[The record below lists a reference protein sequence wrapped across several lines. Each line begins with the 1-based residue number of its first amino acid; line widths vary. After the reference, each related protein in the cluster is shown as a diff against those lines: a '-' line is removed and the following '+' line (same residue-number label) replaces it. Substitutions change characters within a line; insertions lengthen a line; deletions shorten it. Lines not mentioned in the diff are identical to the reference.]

1 MQVKSVCNSITDRA
15 CAARNQ
21 WHCWILVGSN
31 YCCCSIKPR
40 SKPCRCVRV
49 PDGVCVCASQR
60 QWPPCG
66 SYLDLV
72 FRNQAETVQGG
83 APQDVAV
90 LDPSPPTSTG
100 GTSHSTVAAQ
110 HVTRS
115 KTVMEARAA
124 RVVGGAMGTGHEGP
138 TAQPRVGAGLLNQ
151 ADKGKGL
158 GVEPAAAAGVPGE
171 PSTTGLLSGTDAP
184 AQVRSP
190 MTHTTASARPLAS
203 CSGCESAAACC
214 DRH

>member
-1 MQVKSVCNSITDRA
+1 MKSITDRA

-40 SKPCRCVRV
+40 SKPCRCVCV
-49 PDGVCVCASQR
+49 CLTVCVCASQR

-90 LDPSPPTSTG
+90 LDPSPPTST
-100 GTSHSTVAAQ
+100 SHSTVAAQ
-110 HVTRS
+110 RVTRS

-124 RVVGGAMGTGHEGP
+124 RGVGGAMGTGHEGP
-138 TAQPRVGAGLLNQ
+138 AGAGLLNQ

-158 GVEPAAAAGVPGE
+158 GVEPAGAAGVPGE

-190 MTHTTASARPLAS
+190 MTHSTAS
-203 CSGCESAAACC
+203 
-214 DRH
+214 

>member
-1 MQVKSVCNSITDRA
+1 MCVCVCLT
-15 CAARNQ
+15 
-21 WHCWILVGSN
+21 
-31 YCCCSIKPR
+31 
-40 SKPCRCVRV
+40 VR
-49 PDGVCVCASQR
+49 VCASQR

-110 HVTRS
+110 RVTRS

>member
-1 MQVKSVCNSITDRA
+1 MCVC
-15 CAARNQ
+15 
-21 WHCWILVGSN
+21 
-31 YCCCSIKPR
+31 
-40 SKPCRCVRV
+40 V

-90 LDPSPPTSTG
+90 LDPSPPTSSG

-110 HVTRS
+110 RVTRS

-158 GVEPAAAAGVPGE
+158 GVEPAAAAGGPGE
-171 PSTTGLLSGTDAP
+171 PSTTGILSGTDAP